1 MGLSAALASLGFLL
15 GSCQYGNRP
24 APAALHEARP
34 QPATPSS
41 ALAAQGAAAILT
53 AAAAADGGQLA
64 AAAPAAAAPDGGA
77 AIAPVPQLPAVKL
90 GGPVPMARLDSQR
103 TGRSPY
109 LIPMQAPREV
119 WRFQAQGA
127 VVAAPTV
134 AADGTVLFTS
144 HDRHV
149 YALAADGTLRW
160 KYQTGD
166 FVWSSAALASGD
178 LVLLGSDDDQLHAL
192 RLSDGEKA
200 WALRPGGCRRATGRG
215 PEAARCDIEDVT
227 LGPDGTFY
235 ISGDG
240 VYAVQP
246 TGTVRWRFVPEP
258 DQQRKRHCGSA
269 PTLGRD
275 GAVYAVCSD
284 QLYALNPDGSRRWQL
299 EAPGEWG
306 SAPAIGADGTLYL
319 GDEQRKLIGVD
330 PAGQIRFSFVVGGAV
345 RSAPAVRSDGLIVFG
360 AYDGVLYALKP
371 DGTLAWSFATADSIG
386 SSPLVD
392 SAGAVLVGSRDNRLY
407 AVAADG
413 RLRWSVVLDDDVDG
427 TPALGPDGTIYV
439 GSDDRALH
447 AFR

>member
-1 MGLSAALASLGFLL
+1 MGLDAALLLTGLLL
-15 GSCQYGNRP
+15 GSCQYGTRP
-24 APAALHEARP
+24 APAALSEARP
-34 QPATPSS
+34 QPVTPAS
-41 ALAAQGAAAILT
+41 ALAAQTAVAAV
-53 AAAAADGGQLA
+53 AAAASRDGGTPLA
-64 AAAPAAAAPDGGA
+64 ASGPDGGA
-77 AIAPVPQLPAVKL
+77 APPVASVPAVKL
-90 GGPVPMARLDSQR
+90 GGPVPMARLDPQR
-103 TGRSPY
+103 TGRSAY

-119 WRFQAQGA
+119 WSFQAQGA
-127 VVAAPTV
+127 IVAAPTV
-134 AADGTVLFTS
+134 ATDGTVLFTS

-149 YALAADGTLRW
+149 YALGADGTLRW
-160 KYQTGD
+160 KYRTGD

-178 LVLLGSDDDQLHAL
+178 LVLLGSDDDQLHAVKL
-192 RLSDGEKA
+192 ADGEKA
-200 WALRPGGCRRATGRG
+200 WAVRPGGCRRATGRG
-215 PEAARCDIEDVT
+215 PEASRCDIEDVT
-227 LGPDGTFY
+227 LGPDGTFF
-235 ISGDG
+235 IGGDG
-240 VYAVQP
+240 VYAIQP
-246 TGTVRWRFVPEP
+246 SGTVRWRFVPEP

-284 QLYALNPDGSRRWQL
+284 QLYALNPDGSKRWQL
-299 EAPGEWG
+299 EAPGEFD
-306 SAPAIGADGTLYL
+306 SAPAVGADGTLYV
-319 GDEQRKLIGVD
+319 GDEQRKLLGID
-330 PAGQIRFSFVVGGAV
+330 PMGQIRFSFVVGGAV
-345 RSAPAVRSDGLIVFG
+345 RSAAAIRGDGFIVFG

-392 SAGAVLVGSRDNRLY
+392 AAGAVLVGSRDNRLY